1 MTETFDSMKL
11 KEDILRGIY
20 AYGFESPSAIQQSAI
35 MPFIEGNDLI
45 AQAQSGTG
53 KTATFSISILQ
64 LIDPSIFSCQ
74 AIVLAPT
81 RELAGQIHNVISALN
96 KYTKYTV
103 HCCIGGTAV
112 SEDIR
117 ILREGIQI
125 LVGTPGRVYD
135 MICRKNLSVTT
146 IKHIV
151 LDEADEMLSRG
162 FKEQIQQLFLV
173 IPNTQVCLFSATLP
187 QDIMDISAR
196 FMKNPLSI
204 LVKKNELT
212 LEGIKQYYIAIDE
225 EWKLETI
232 FDLYE
237 TLIINQSIIY
247 CNTRKK
253 VDELKEKMMENNFV
267 VSAIHSDLTHTERQE
282 IMQNFRSGSSRVL
295 ISTDLLARGID
306 IQQVSLIINYDVPLN
321 RENYIHRI
329 GRSGRFGRKGLAVN
343 FLTKEDIPYMREI
356 EVFYQT
362 QIEELPANI
371 KDLI

>member
-1 MTETFDSMKL
+1 MTETFDSMNL
-11 KEDILRGIY
+11 KEKILRGIY
-20 AYGFESPSAIQQSAI
+20 AYGFENPSAIQQSAI
-35 MPFIEGNDLI
+35 IPFIQGGDLI

-64 LIDPSIFSCQ
+64 LIQPEVETCQ
-74 AIVLAPT
+74 AIILAPT
-81 RELAGQIHNVISALN
+81 RELAGQIYNVISALN
-96 KYTKYTV
+96 KYTLYTA

-117 ILREGIQI
+117 ILREGVQI
-125 LVGTPGRVYD
+125 LVGTPGRIYD
-135 MICRKNLSVTT
+135 MICRKHLSVSD

-162 FKEQIQQLFLV
+162 FKEQIHQIFLV
-173 IPNTQVCLFSATLP
+173 VPNTQVCLFSATLP
-187 QDIMDISAR
+187 QDIMDISNR

-212 LEGIKQYYIAIDE
+212 LDGIKQYYVAIE
-225 EWKLETI
+225 EQWKTETI

-247 CNTRKK
+247 CNTRRK
-253 VDELKEKMMENNFV
+253 VDELKEKMTENHFV
-267 VSAIHSDLTHTERQE
+267 VSAIHSDLTHSERQD
-282 IMQNFRSGSSRVL
+282 IMKDFRSGTSRVL

-306 IQQVSLIINYDVPLN
+306 IQQVSLIINFDVPLN

-343 FLTKEDIPYMREI
+343 FVTKDDIPYMREI
-356 EVFYQT
+356 ETFYQT
-362 QIEELPANI
+362 QIEELPSNI
-371 KDLI
+371 KDIV

>member
-1 MTETFDSMKL
+1 MTETFDSMNL
-11 KEDILRGIY
+11 KEKILRGIY
-20 AYGFESPSAIQQSAI
+20 AYGYESPSAIQQSAI
-35 MPFIEGNDLI
+35 VPFIEGSDLI

-64 LIDPSIFSCQ
+64 LINPDINTCQ
-74 AIVLAPT
+74 AIILAPT
-81 RELAGQIHNVISALN
+81 RELAGQIYNVINALN
-96 KYTKYTV
+96 NYTLYTV

-117 ILREGIQI
+117 ILREGVQI
-125 LVGTPGRVYD
+125 LVGTPGRIYD
-135 MICRKNLSVTT
+135 MICRKHLSVNT
-146 IKHIV
+146 IKHVV

-162 FKEQIQQLFLV
+162 FKEQIYQTFLGV
-173 IPNTQVCLFSATLP
+173 PNTQVCLFSATLP
-187 QDIMDISAR
+187 QDIIDISNR
-196 FMKNPLSI
+196 FMKSPLSI
-204 LVKKNELT
+204 LVKKSELT
-212 LEGIKQYYIAIDE
+212 LEGIKQYYVAIE
-225 EWKLETI
+225 EQWKTETI

-253 VDELKEKMMENNFV
+253 VDELKEKMTENHFV
-267 VSAIHSDLTHTERQE
+267 VSAIHSDLTHSERQE
-282 IMQNFRSGSSRVL
+282 IMKDFRSGNSRVL

-306 IQQVSLIINYDVPLN
+306 IQQVSLIINFDVPLN

-329 GRSGRFGRKGLAVN
+329 GRSGRFGRKGLAIN

-356 EVFYQT
+356 ETFYQT

-371 KDLI
+371 KDIV

>member
-11 KEDILRGIY
+11 KEGILRGIY

-35 MPFIEGNDLI
+35 VPFIEGNDLI

-64 LIDPSIFSCQ
+64 LIDPSIVSCQ
-74 AIVLAPT
+74 AIILAPT
-81 RELAGQIHNVISALN
+81 RELAGQIYSVISSLN
-96 KYTKYTV
+96 KYTQYTV
-103 HCCIGGTAV
+103 HCCIGGTSV
-112 SEDIR
+112 SEDVR
-117 ILREGIQI
+117 ILREGVQI
-125 LVGTPGRVYD
+125 LVGTPGRIYD
-135 MICRKNLSVTT
+135 MICRKYLSVGT

-187 QDIMDISAR
+187 QDIMDISTR

-212 LEGIKQYYIAIDE
+212 LDGIKQYYIAIDE

-253 VDELKEKMMENNFV
+253 VDELKEKMTENHFV
-267 VSAIHSDLTHTERQE
+267 VSAIHSDLTHTERQD
-282 IMQNFRSGSSRVL
+282 IMQNFRSGNSRVL

-329 GRSGRFGRKGLAVN
+329 GRSGRFGRKGLAIN

-356 EVFYQT
+356 EIFYQT

-371 KDLI
+371 KDLV